1 LEAQIW
7 AGEHGEHRTR
17 RCGRER
23 HRLRDRVRSLVFRSL
38 IPAPTWVW
46 LAVLGVGVLL
56 ALKDGISAFDVVT
69 LAVAGFMIVGS
80 VMSVADTATEAPD
93 LTLKEPIPV
102 PAGYGFR
109 QEDSAVDSTRIYRS
123 EPLPAVKRYKQAVA
137 EANQAVEE
145 VVDYYIA
152 GLPPEWTI
160 VERKEDV
167 GYGDGLNAQ
176 AKFRQGDTSNGIGI
190 QVYPDMLGLSDTT
203 VVLMIDALNCGEDV
217 PGFPSGEVCWQ
228 GPV

>member
-1 LEAQIW
+1 MAS
-7 AGEHGEHRTR
+7 T
-17 RCGRER
+17 
-23 HRLRDRVRSLVFRSL
+23 VRSDAGGSVIGFAIVFVSFVFRSL

-46 LAVLGVGVLL
+46 LAILAVGALL
-56 ALKDGISAFDVVT
+56 AVKDGISGLDVVT
-69 LAVAGFMIVGS
+69 LALTGFMIVGS
-80 VMSVADTATEAPD
+80 LTSIANTATEAPD

-102 PAGYGFR
+102 PSGYGFKL
-109 QEDSAVDSTRIYRS
+109 DSSVQNSTRTYQS
-123 EPLPAVKRYKQAVA
+123 EPLPPVKRYKQVVA

-160 VERKEDV
+160 VERTEHV

-190 QVYPDMLGLSDTT
+190 QVYAHVWGLSDTT
-203 VVLMIDALNCGEDV
+203 VVLMIQALNCGDDV
-217 PGFPSGEVCWQ
+217 PGRPSGEVCWQ
-228 GPV
+228 GPA